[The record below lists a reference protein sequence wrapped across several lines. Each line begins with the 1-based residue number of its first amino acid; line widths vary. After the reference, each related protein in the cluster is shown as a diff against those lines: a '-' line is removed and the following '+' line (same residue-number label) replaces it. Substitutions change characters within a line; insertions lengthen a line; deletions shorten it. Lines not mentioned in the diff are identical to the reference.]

1 MTLGFSR
8 MSLLWR
14 ILLSTSVAL
23 TALFVFTLVIIQN
36 RVVSATNRTLEEQV
50 NGSFTAYDSLWRARA
65 DKLAAVSLVLSKMQ
79 YVRAAFSTR
88 DQATISDLA
97 GEFWPGVSGEQPL
110 LLVADPE
117 GDVIASLG
125 RAPANLLKG
134 SLQVVPAAA
143 RRFPMQSSGF
153 MLQGGDL
160 YQVVVTPV
168 YIDSARGEVLLNT
181 LVAGYPIDLNV
192 ARGFKDATGGSEF
205 AFLSNGRVVVSTLP
219 GGLPTDREAFAT
231 ITRPLAGVDG
241 QPVGELRIYRSFAA
255 ARRNIS
261 TLLREVYLIWL
272 GAALTGLAL
281 TGWLARKIVEPV
293 RELDRAASQIA
304 QEKYEVRVDERAGGE
319 LGRLGHTFN
328 AMCAALETARAK
340 LIRQERIST
349 IGRLSTSIIHDL
361 RNPLGAIYGGA
372 EMLVDLD
379 LPAAQAKRVALNIYT
394 ASTRVRELL
403 ADLAG
408 VAGGKTRPAEACPLH
423 EIIAPACEAVA
434 AAANHQ
440 NVEILVDVPV
450 NIDVSVERA
459 RMERVF
465 VNLFVNALEAMP
477 SGGRINVTARQ
488 TGDSAL
494 IDVEDNGPGIPLEI
508 RAELFEPFV
517 TAGKRGGLGL
527 GLALSRQTMLDHGG
541 DMWIEPAPGARFRM
555 RLPQN
560 PR

>member
-1 MTLGFSR
+1 MKLGFSR

-23 TALFVFTLVIIQN
+23 TTLFVFTLLIIQS
-36 RVVSATNRTLEEQV
+36 RVVSTTNRTLEDQV

-65 DKLAAVSLVLSKMQ
+65 DKLAAVSLVLSRMQ

-88 DQATISDLA
+88 DQATISDTA

-117 GDVIASLG
+117 GEVIASLG
-125 RAPANLLKG
+125 RAPASLLKS
-134 SLQVVPAAA
+134 SLQVVPAAS

-168 YIDSARGEVLLNT
+168 YIDSARGEVLLNV
-181 LVAGYPIDLNV
+181 LVAGYPIDLSV
-192 ARGFKDATGGSEF
+192 ARGFREATGGSEF
-205 AFLSNGRVVVSTLP
+205 AFLSNGRVLVSTLP
-219 GGLPTDREAFAT
+219 SGVPTDRDAFAS

-261 TLLREVYLIWL
+261 TLLRDVYLIWL
-272 GAALTGLAL
+272 CAALAGLAL
-281 TGWLARKIVEPV
+281 TGWLARRIVEPV
-293 RELDRAASQIA
+293 RALDRAASQIA
-304 QEKYEVRVDERAGGE
+304 LEKYDVRVNGGAGGE
-319 LGRLGHTFN
+319 LGRLAHTFN
-328 AMCAALETARAK
+328 AMCSALEKARAK

-379 LPAAQAKRVALNIYT
+379 LPAAQSKRVALNIYN

-408 VAGGKTRPAEACPLH
+408 VAGGKTRPVEVCRLG
-423 EIIAPACEAVA
+423 EIIDPAREAVA
-434 AAANHQ
+434 GAANDQ
-440 NVEILVDVPV
+440 GVEIRMDVPEH
-450 NIDVSVERA
+450 IEVSVERA

-465 VNLFVNALEAMP
+465 VNLFANALEAMP
-477 SGGRINVTARQ
+477 GGGRINIMARQ
-488 TGDSAL
+488 TEDSGV
-494 IDVEDNGPGIPLEI
+494 D
-508 RAELFEPFV
+508 
-517 TAGKRGGLGL
+517 
-527 GLALSRQTMLDHGG
+527 
-541 DMWIEPAPGARFRM
+541 
-555 RLPQN
+555 
-560 PR
+560 